1 MTPTGVRLDAIRVVR
16 DAHVSGVLVA
26 SDEGGVTGT
35 LRLAGAAVPS
45 GRLRVSLTASG
56 RGHATGKLDGAAV
69 DLSFRF

>member
-1 MTPTGVRLDAIRVVR
+1 M
-16 DAHVSGVLVA
+16 
-26 SDEGGVTGT
+26 TGT